1 MLFCFRCAPAIH
13 ASTYHCDNY
22 LCGPITTRQDDTN
35 DSSTSP
41 YPTPPTTTTPQD
53 TINGPRNTE
62 RLIQAELLMRT
73 RRNLNAETTHIM
85 GPQHRTGQGSYE
97 AHSWVPEW
105 QSLSVGAPVKVF
117 GETNKRRAVHY
128 GRHDTTTTAW
138 PNPTTMRLHSSAS
151 FTR

>member
-1 MLFCFRCAPAIH
+1 MFCFRCAPAIH

-41 YPTPPTTTTPQD
+41 YPPPRHKTPSMGPETRNVFHPGRIVNANPSKPQRRDD
-53 TINGPRNTE
+53 THNGPAT
-62 RLIQAELLMRT
+62 QD
-73 RRNLNAETTHIM
+73 
-85 GPQHRTGQGSYE
+85 RTGQLCCE